1 MSGVVAAADA
11 AAPAAAEDGPKSF
24 ARRDHLASMEATAQA
39 KWREEKLFEVCFMQM
54 EHWYIL
60 DICYSEA
67 LAVDGH
73 IAPLLQSCSLQ
84 RSLQ

>member
-39 KWREEKLFEVCFMQM
+39 KWCEEKLFEVSSM
-54 EHWYIL
+54 
-60 DICYSEA
+60 
-67 LAVDGH
+67 H
-73 IAPLLQSCSLQ
+73 IEC
-84 RSLQ
+84 